1 MLDIKRIRE
10 NPDAIKKGL
19 KKRSV
24 EGSAIDEIVELD
36 MQRRSLLREV
46 ESLQHEK
53 NEQSSK
59 IGFMAKKGEDISG
72 LRSEMKMVAEKITDG
87 TERLRIVDEQIFN
100 HLSQLPNIPDDS
112 VPYGEDAEDNPVI
125 KTWGNIPTFTFD
137 PLSHVELGE
146 KLQWIDFERGV
157 KLAGNKYSLL
167 RGTGAK
173 LARKLQSL
181 MLDNASDRGYQEIAP
196 PFTARR
202 EVFFG
207 SGQLPKFEDDLYKL
221 EQDDCFLIST
231 GEVPLV
237 NMMGGE
243 ILDETSLPLKLT
255 AATSCFR
262 REAGAAGKE
271 TRGLIRVHQ
280 FEKVELVRMTTP
292 DHSWEA
298 LEEMLADAESVLQK
312 LQLPYRVVTLC
323 TGDLTAFT
331 SAKTYDIEVWFPS
344 MQKYVEISSV
354 SNCLDFQSRRANIRY
369 RNKERK
375 VDFVHTLNGSG
386 VAVGRCMAALIENRQ
401 MEDGSIQLSDLLQ

>member
-53 NEQSSK
+53 TNNPQNWFH
-59 IGFMAKKGEDISG
+59 GKKGEDISG

-100 HLSQLPNIPDDS
+100 HLLNYPIFPMDS

-181 MLDNASDRGYQEIAP
+181 MLDN
-196 PFTARR
+196 
-202 EVFFG
+202 
-207 SGQLPKFEDDLYKL
+207 GQ
-221 EQDDCFLIST
+221 
-231 GEVPLV
+231 
-237 NMMGGE
+237 
-243 ILDETSLPLKLT
+243 
-255 AATSCFR
+255 
-262 REAGAAGKE
+262 
-271 TRGLIRVHQ
+271 
-280 FEKVELVRMTTP
+280 
-292 DHSWEA
+292 
-298 LEEMLADAESVLQK
+298 
-312 LQLPYRVVTLC
+312 
-323 TGDLTAFT
+323 
-331 SAKTYDIEVWFPS
+331 
-344 MQKYVEISSV
+344 
-354 SNCLDFQSRRANIRY
+354 
-369 RNKERK
+369 
-375 VDFVHTLNGSG
+375 
-386 VAVGRCMAALIENRQ
+386 
-401 MEDGSIQLSDLLQ
+401 